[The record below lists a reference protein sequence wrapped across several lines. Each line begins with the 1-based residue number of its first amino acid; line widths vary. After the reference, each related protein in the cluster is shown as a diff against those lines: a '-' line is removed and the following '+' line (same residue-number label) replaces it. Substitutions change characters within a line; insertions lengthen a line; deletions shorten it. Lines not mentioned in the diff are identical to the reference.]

1 MEKVILNQL
10 QSILPQILA
19 LSKSKNSICLDYD
32 KEADVLYVS
41 FQKPQQATDTEMI
54 SDDILIRKRNEEIV
68 GITIL
73 HASSFN

>member
-1 MEKVILNQL
+1 MEKIILNQL

-19 LSKSKNSICLDYD
+19 LSRSKNSICLDYD

-41 FQKPQQATDTEMI
+41 FQKPQQANETEVI

-68 GITIL
+68 GITVL